1 MPPAETAPPDA
12 APPDTAPPDTAP
24 PHTIDLD
31 HVAVAVDRHA
41 QAFPRYAGDLGGRW
55 LSGGFSAGFA
65 PAQLGFLA
73 GIRLEILAPHDI
85 ERNDFLR
92 RFLDRNGPG
101 PHHLTFKVP
110 DLRALLRA
118 AESEGY
124 SPVNVDLSD
133 AGWQEAFIHP
143 KDGPG
148 VLIQLAQVAGEEWH
162 TPPPEGFP
170 PPGDAEPASLVRVA
184 HAVARIDDGV
194 RLFAGLLAGTQTA
207 RGEAA
212 GERWVDLEWPGAGR
226 LRLIEPVGARSPVSE
241 WLGERPGRIHHL
253 AFTLTDPAAVP
264 AARRLTAE
272 AWEVAPEDNLGV
284 RLMLLPLTPGSEAA
298 GLR

>member
-1 MPPAETAPPDA
+1 V
-12 APPDTAPPDTAP
+12 PPDTV
-24 PHTIDLD
+24 DLD

-55 LSGGFSAGFA
+55 LSGGYSAGFA
-65 PAQLGFLA
+65 PAQLGFRE

-118 AESEGY
+118 SEAAGY
-124 SPVNVDLSD
+124 SPVNVDLTD
-133 AGWQEAFIHP
+133 PGWQEAFIHP

-148 VLIQLAQVAGEEWH
+148 VLIQLAQVAGEEWR

-170 PPGDAEPASLVRVA
+170 RPSDTEAASLVRVA
-184 HAVARIDDGV
+184 HAVARLEDAL
-194 RLFAGLLAGTQTA
+194 RLFAGLLGGRQTA

-226 LRLIEPVGARSPVSE
+226 IRLTEPDGARSPIGE

-253 AFTLTDPAAVP
+253 GFALADPAAVP
-264 AARRLTAE
+264 AARRVTADT
-272 AWEVAPEDNLGV
+272 WEVAPEDNLGV
-284 RLMLLPLTPGSEAA
+284 RLILLPLTPGSEAA